1 MFKENLELIEELVYD
16 NDNNIMYEYRYMLKY
31 IRLNGDIIDKL
42 RYEIELSSNLEVYK
56 MAFVG
61 CTYHCG

>member
-1 MFKENLELIEELVYD
+1 MVIFEQELDSNNELL
-16 NDNNIMYEYRYMLKY
+16 YEWEYEMKY
-31 IRLNGDIIDKL
+31 ITLDGTIIDKY
-42 RYEIELSSNLEVYK
+42 RYDILMTSNLPVYK

>member
-1 MFKENLELIEELVYD
+1 M
-16 NDNNIMYEYRYMLKY
+16 KY
-31 IRLNGDIIDKL
+31 IRLNGDIIDKTT
-42 RYEIELSSNLEVYK
+42 YEIELSSNLPVYK

>member
-1 MFKENLELIEELVYD
+1 M
-16 NDNNIMYEYRYMLKY
+16 KY
-31 IRLNGDIIDKL
+31 ILIDGTIINEEEFNTIMANGDGQAW
-42 RYEIELSSNLEVYK
+42 K